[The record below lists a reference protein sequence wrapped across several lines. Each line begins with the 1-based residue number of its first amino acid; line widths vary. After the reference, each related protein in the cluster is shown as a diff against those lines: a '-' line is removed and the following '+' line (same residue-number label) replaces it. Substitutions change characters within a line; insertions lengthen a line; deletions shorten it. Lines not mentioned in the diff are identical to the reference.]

1 MRAHT
6 IAGLALL
13 LAGCLSDPTSGPT
26 VGGAGGA
33 PTCWTIVP
41 VKTCKDCGSY
51 KGVSCTAC
59 ETKKVCQ
66 PCKDAANGG
75 CWDSGTIAK
84 CVTLCP

>member
-1 MRAHT
+1 MKRAT
-6 IAGLALL
+6 MAAIL
-13 LAGCLSDPTSGPT
+13 LAGCLPDPTSGPTT

-75 CWDSGTIAK
+75 GRDSGTIAK